1 MLLAVTGYRISHGVG
16 MYHCVSVTDDY
27 SDCTDR
33 GWIDEQAVVNCVV
46 NGFTPANFS
55 ISRDR
60 TVKQDCGDF
69 ARFSQL
75 GSAVVIAELKSKAGR
90 SLGYRL
96 LSCANN
102 ILVNVKTEDILQK
115 EASFGDEH
123 FLQNGIVRNKTVNCY
138 PLKPYPVITV
148 SNKSNQSKTQQ
159 TKPVVERPKESKKQ
173 NFTPEQLNE
182 IALCEKN
189 GINPRLIKNSKL
201 SPSQMR
207 VLWVS
212 KSKGVLSEKFSN
224 PQLSVDAM
232 KFYADRLFDKKTA
245 DECADM
251 LKHTELSVP
260 ELTELYACI
269 CQGLPYE
276 SYIGLSATDIQV
288 KRDQESVEY
297 WGTSSK
303 FDVDYYEK
311 AMNVARKIKGY

>member
-1 MLLAVTGYRISHGVG
+1 MLIAVTGYRIEKGVG
-16 MYHCVSVTDDY
+16 LYHCVTIDDIY
-27 SDCTDR
+27 SNC
-33 GWIDEQAVVNCVV
+33 IDMNWVSENTLVDYITS
-46 NGFTPANFS
+46 GYTPVNFS

-60 TVKQDCGDF
+60 KVKQDCGDF
-69 ARFSQL
+69 ARFSQY
-75 GSAVVIAELKSKAGR
+75 GSAVVVAELKSKSGR
-90 SLGYRL
+90 NLGYRL

-115 EASFGDEH
+115 EASFGNNEH

-138 PLKPYPVITV
+138 PLKPFPVINVNT
-148 SNKSNQSKTQQ
+148 SKPKQYKAQ
-159 TKPVVERPKESKKQ
+159 TTSERPKETKKQ

-189 GINPRLIKNSKL
+189 GINPRFIKNSKL

-212 KSKGVLSEKFSN
+212 KSKGALSERFAN
-224 PQLSVDAM
+224 PQLSVEAM
-232 KFYADRLFDKKTA
+232 KFYADRLYDKKTA
-245 DECADM
+245 DDCADM

-260 ELTELYACI
+260 ELTELYSCI

-288 KRDQESVEY
+288 KRDQEVVRY
-297 WGTSSK
+297 WGSASK

-311 AMNVARKIKGY
+311 AMNVARKLKGF